1 MSDMENVILVNE
13 LDEPIGEMEKMEAHE
28 KGVLHRAFSV
38 FIFNEKNELLLQ
50 KRASSKY
57 HSGGLWSN
65 SCCSHP
71 RSRESILDAGKRRMF
86 EEMGFTVPLEAVFSF
101 IYKAKL
107 DNSLTEHEFDHVL
120 IGRYND
126 APKINLDE
134 VEDWKYINLDQ
145 LKMDIQSHP
154 ENYTEWFK
162 IIFERVRTELDQS
175 VSKFKQ
181 ENFNS

>member
-1 MSDMENVILVNE
+1 MENVILVNE

-28 KGVLHRAFSV
+28 KGLLHRAFSV
-38 FIFNEKNELLLQ
+38 FIFNDQNELLLQ

-71 RSRESILDAGKRRMF
+71 RNGETVVEAGERRLT
-86 EEMGFTVPLEAVFSF
+86 EEMGFTVPLNAVFSF
-101 IYKAKL
+101 IYKAEL
-107 DNSLTEHEFDHVL
+107 DNSLTEHELDHVL

-126 APKINLDE
+126 APNINPEE
-134 VEDWKYINLDQ
+134 VEDWDYVNLDALAEDMNQ
-145 LKMDIQSHP
+145 LP

-162 IIFERVRTELDQS
+162 IVFGRVREVLTQS
-175 VSKFKQ
+175 LK
-181 ENFNS
+181 

>member
-1 MSDMENVILVNE
+1 MEKVILVNE
-13 LDEPIGEMEKMEAHE
+13 QDEPIGEMEKMEAHE

-71 RSRESILDAGKRRMF
+71 RVGETVIEAGTRRLV
-86 EEMGFTVPLEAVFSF
+86 EEMGFSVPLEAVFSF
-101 IYKAKL
+101 IYKAEL
-107 DNSLTEHEFDHVL
+107 DNSLTEHELDHVL

-126 APKINLDE
+126 GPIINLDE
-134 VEDWKYINLDQ
+134 VEDWKYIDLDS
-145 LKMDIQSHP
+145 LSDDMKHHP

-162 IIFERVRTELDQS
+162 IIFDRVRTVLHES
-175 VSKFKQ
+175 ISK
-181 ENFNS
+181 